1 MLAVPNG
8 TVKAIIE
15 HTIDTKSD
23 LYKSLVAN
31 FFLTERTIPA
41 LIDVYAERL
50 AEKKRFMDGF
60 THFCFDFALQSKLCL
75 LPSVKP

>member
-1 MLAVPNG
+1 MLAVPEG
-8 TVKAIIE
+8 TVRAIIE

-31 FFLTERTIPA
+31 FFLTEKTIPA

-50 AEKKRFMDGF
+50 AEKSVLWMMGR
-60 THFCFDFALQSKLCL
+60 LCIFL
-75 LPSVKP
+75 F